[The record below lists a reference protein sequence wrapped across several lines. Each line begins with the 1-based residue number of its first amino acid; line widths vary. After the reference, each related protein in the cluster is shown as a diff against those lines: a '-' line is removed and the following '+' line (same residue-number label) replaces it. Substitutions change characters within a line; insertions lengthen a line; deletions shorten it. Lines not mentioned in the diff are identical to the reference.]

1 MTVAALLDVGVGAG
15 ANLGAGAGVVSGAG
29 AGSGAGASG
38 PTALRAGLGFGT
50 RAGGPGAGTGEVEA
64 SGPRTGGALSATG
77 AEQGA
82 KSSGIAS
89 NSPNQVVATNG
100 SFRAQWRLA
109 VSEQSRGAETFAE
122 EESAAAPKFADQA
135 QTQSIAANVV
145 DAPPSRPNGATNNV
159 VAVNAAGQMQPRAQ
173 QSATRSEVVTAAAVP
188 GSKTRDEIAARS
200 AERKLPVKDA
210 VAQATAG
217 DPAALAMAAMEPA
230 PMVAAMESAQ
240 ELPSSSGGALPVAP
254 LHAAAADFTHT
265 GDTTGDATNA
275 TPLAFATHFP
285 LSSDSAEART
295 GAVPHAAPR
304 HSAPP
309 ESSLE
314 PAASE
319 GTRASIETSVE
330 QQSEP
335 GLPAAGIASNPVSS
349 SPAYASSQNSAA
361 ALPDAQTPG
370 LPSGIRGR
378 AAVQGRDALTAVAT
392 TESENASG
400 GEGSK
405 LDVSGFDATP
415 GRQKN
420 AGTASVSAASVPAA
434 IVHSAQAVNPVGDP
448 SALIRVTSSGE
459 GSAMV
464 AGSHMAAGGGAT
476 GQTLTGSAGGTF
488 AALDSGSTFG
498 ADTSVGAPG
507 WVHASSQRAEAGFED
522 PVLGWVGVRA
532 DVVSGTVHAAILP
545 GSAEAAAALSTHL
558 AGLGTYLS
566 EQHAPVSAV
575 TVAAPAQQGM
585 ESGGGQHLQ
594 QNPQQNGGEDNRGA
608 REALQQA
615 GGTAVSTASW
625 SGPADIG
632 GMVPMDSPGGLRG
645 ANISVMV

>member
-1 MTVAALLDVGVGAG
+1 MEFTRR
-15 ANLGAGAGVVSGAG
+15 
-29 AGSGAGASG
+29 
-38 PTALRAGLGFGT
+38 ALRRMQRKLHSRGQAGRRPTMRSGERQ
-50 RAGGPGAGTGEVEA
+50 RANVSAGTG
-64 SGPRTGGALSATG
+64 
-77 AEQGA
+77 
-82 KSSGIAS
+82 
-89 NSPNQVVATNG
+89 
-100 SFRAQWRLA
+100 RAQ
-109 VSEQSRGAETFAE
+109 E
-122 EESAAAPKFADQA
+122 
-135 QTQSIAANVV
+135 
-145 DAPPSRPNGATNNV
+145 
-159 VAVNAAGQMQPRAQ
+159 
-173 QSATRSEVVTAAAVP
+173 SATRSEVVTAAAVP

-200 AERKLPVKDA
+200 AERKLPAKDIGA
-210 VAQATAG
+210 PAGAG
-217 DPAALAMAAMEPA
+217 DPAILAMTAMQPLPIGAVMQQPAPIRQPAVMIPAFEPASTARAMEP
-230 PMVAAMESAQ
+230 AQ
-240 ELPSSSGGALPVAP
+240 ELPSGSAGAFTGAP